1 MEFSIMSRLLT
12 RFSLRSLALSTC
24 LAGAALAGVALP
36 TAQVHANP
44 IERVMSVP
52 TGWLYYYGITPAQL
66 SNVLSSG
73 NYRIVDLQVESA
85 TSSGPVFTV
94 ALVANTGA
102 YGKGWWWYYGQS
114 IPQVSAALSANNARL
129 ISIAPYVVNG
139 TTYFASV
146 MVPNTGADA
155 KGWYWWVGTASQIN
169 ADVSATTARLVDL
182 EPFSTSN
189 GTQYAAIAI
198 SNSGADADSW
208 WWYLGDTAASLLGQV
223 NTNKAQILTF
233 DNEPGSSAL
242 DATMQGGSTAPWWF
256 YTGINSSLLSQLI
269 SENGARLTELRS
281 VISGSNRSFNA
292 VMINNSDAC
301 TTRLIGIGH
310 ANGTGWNGNY
320 LHQILG
326 TAVTDGPTPCAAN
339 DARVFEPASAIKV
352 VIATYAWSQVQ
363 NGLAK
368 MTDKVPVLDPNNF
381 CNFAQI
387 GTETLANAVT
397 QMMENS
403 DNARTDMLLQKYGL
417 ANVTG
422 FAHSIGMPNT
432 AVNGYVDCPGP
443 HNTLTLD
450 DAAQLYTSLA
460 LHEVLNAGNVTKMFA
475 QMAGRNYD
483 FAGMWKDL
491 QPIITQEAPA
501 NLPAAQLASFIAGIR
516 LTYKSGG
523 YTWPG
528 GVPDVN
534 GQTEYGDV
542 GIDGVVLL
550 PACAGTKKG
559 VREYVF
565 GFFHESTASDAD
577 QTPVFNAMGA
587 GAELLRE
594 QVKTSLST
602 WKNCG

>member
-1 MEFSIMSRLLT
+1 MSRL
-12 RFSLRSLALSTC
+12 SLRSLALSTC
-24 LAGAALAGVALP
+24 LAGAALAGTALP
-36 TAQVHANP
+36 APQAHAAP
-44 IERVMSVP
+44 IERVMSTP
-52 TGWLYYYGITPAQL
+52 TGWLYYYGITPSQL
-66 SNVLSSG
+66 STVLSSG

-85 TSSGPVFTV
+85 TTSGPVFTV

-114 IPQVSAALSANNARL
+114 ISQVSAALSANSARL
-129 ISIAPYVVNG
+129 ISIAPYVVDG

-182 EPFSTSN
+182 EPFATSS

-198 SNSGADADSW
+198 ANSGTDGDSW
-208 WWYLGDTAASLLGQV
+208 WWYLNDSASSLLGHV
-223 NTNKAQILTF
+223 TTNKAQLLTF
-233 DNEPGSSAL
+233 NNEPGASGL
-242 DATMQGGSTAPWWF
+242 DSTMQGGSTAPWWF
-256 YTGINSSLLSQLI
+256 YTGIDASLLNELVF
-269 SENGARLTELRS
+269 ENGARLTEVRS
-281 VISGSNRSFNA
+281 VFNGSNRTFNA
-292 VMINNSDAC
+292 VMINNSTAC

-320 LHQILG
+320 VHEISG
-326 TAVTDGPTPCAAN
+326 SKIPDGPTPCAAN
-339 DARVFEPASAIKV
+339 DSRVFEPASAIKV
-352 VIATYAWSQVQ
+352 VIATYVWSQVQ
-363 NGLAK
+363 NKLAK
-368 MTDKVPVLDPNNF
+368 MTDQVPVLDPNNF
-381 CNFAQI
+381 CAFSQT

-403 DNARTDMLLQKYGL
+403 DNARTDMLLKRYGL
-417 ANVTG
+417 ANVTSY
-422 FAHSIGMPNT
+422 AHSIGMPNT
-432 AVNGYVDCPGP
+432 AFNGYVDCPGP

-450 DAAQLYTSLA
+450 DAATLYTELGK
-460 LHEVLNAGNVTKMFA
+460 HTVLNAGNVKKMFA

-483 FAGMWKDL
+483 FAGMWNDL

-501 NLPAAQLASFIAGIR
+501 KLPAAQLASFIAGIT

-523 YTWPG
+523 YIWPG

-542 GIDGVVLL
+542 GIDGIVSL
-550 PACAGTKKG
+550 PTCAGTKQG
-559 VREYVF
+559 ARQYVF
-565 GFFHESTASDAD
+565 GFFHESTASDSD

-594 QVKTSLST
+594 QVHQSLSN
-602 WKNCG
+602 WKKCG